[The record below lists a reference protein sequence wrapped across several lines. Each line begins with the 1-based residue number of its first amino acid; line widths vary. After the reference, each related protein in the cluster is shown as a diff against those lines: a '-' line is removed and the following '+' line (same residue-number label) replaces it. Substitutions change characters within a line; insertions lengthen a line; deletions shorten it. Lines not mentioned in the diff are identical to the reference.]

1 MEVLLHV
8 IGDISE
14 DERHENNS
22 TMRKIVE
29 YFNCLTKQI
38 DYHEKKVI
46 LNVILNYHTVK
57 DLYNIEI

>member
-22 TMRKIVE
+22 TMWKIVE
-29 YFNCLTKQI
+29 YFNSLTKQI
-38 DYHEKKVI
+38 DYHEKKI
-46 LNVILNYHTVK
+46 KYLTEY
-57 DLYNIEI
+57 